1 MKSRLLTLILSLI
14 MVLLAACDKITDAS
28 NSPNNAASVEDRPGL
43 VKAGTDTTFLIVG
56 GKLQTLLLIQKAN
69 TTYQVQSVGT
79 MLTRLELKDT
89 CGNYLAQDDNTNG
102 INGNISWYADS
113 SVPVLIVVHG
123 DATVASGSVTL
134 KIAKI
139 CEPDSFESDNTLHTA
154 RELKADGLAQVHSL
168 TKGDVD
174 FVKIAVVA
182 GRTYHMSANRSFQ
195 VFSADSSS
203 LSNGGGLWS
212 FSYTAPTNGF
222 IYAYIALESLGT
234 YSIRASSELNGRD
247 LYEPDDSSATA
258 TEVKIDSVE
267 QIHFLSSR
275 EVDWVK
281 FSLTEGVKYQV
292 IIGGND
298 STSIQSELFYPDM
311 SRSNFWPYSWPVSLN
326 GNTEV
331 NTIKAP
337 VSGTYFLKLS
347 LIDSLLTG
355 KAYSIRVIQQ

>member
-14 MVLLAACDKITDAS
+14 MALLAACDKSTDAS
-28 NSPNNAASVEDRPGL
+28 NSPSNAASVEARPGL
-43 VKAGTDTTFLIVG
+43 VRAGADTTFLIVG
-56 GKLQTLLLIQKAN
+56 GKLQTFLLIQKAN
-69 TTYQVQSVGT
+69 TTYQIQSVGA

-89 CGNYLAQDDNTNG
+89 CGNYLAQDDHTNG
-102 INGNISWYADS
+102 NNGNISWYADS
-113 SVPVLIVVHG
+113 STPVLIVVHG

-134 KIAKI
+134 KISKI

-182 GRTYHMSANRSFQ
+182 GRTYHMSASRFFQ
-195 VFSADSSS
+195 VFSADSSA
-203 LSNGGGLWS
+203 LDNGGGQMQGS

-222 IYAYIALESLGT
+222 IYACIVLESSESLGT

-267 QIHFLSSR
+267 QIHFLPSGD
-275 EVDWVK
+275 VDWVK
-281 FSLTEGVKYQV
+281 FSLTAGVKYQV

-311 SRSNFWPYSWPVSLN
+311 SSSWSWPFY
-326 GNTEV
+326 GGAGT
-331 NTIKAP
+331 NTIMPP
-337 VSGTYFLKLS
+337 VSGTYFLKFS
-347 LIDSLLTG
+347 LAGSLLTG
-355 KAYSIRVIQQ
+355 KTYSIRVIQQ